1 LHEAGVR
8 VDDFTPPDLGARSP
22 LALTAADYAAVL
34 ATTLTVP
41 ELARRLGVDQ
51 GWVRRRIARHTL
63 IAVKDGAAWR
73 LPLFQFV
80 DLAQQLVPAW
90 MSWGRVWVSASGSR
104 RALVHAAARG
114 PAE

>member
-8 VDDFTPPDLGARSP
+8 VDDFTPTDLGARSP

-34 ATTLTVP
+34 ATALAVP

-73 LPLFQFV
+73 R
-80 DLAQQLVPAW
+80 LAPAAVPVRRP
-90 MSWGRVWVSASGSR
+90 GPTVSAS
-104 RALVHAAARG
+104 LDVVG
-114 PAE
+114 PCLGQCIR